1 MRILIVGAGAV
12 GGYFGGRLL
21 EAGRQ
26 VSFLVRPG
34 RAEELDRDGLVVRS
48 PQGNFQYPS
57 PPYMLANRL
66 ADPFDLILL
75 SCKAFDLDAAMDAFE
90 PAVGPDTSILSLL
103 NGMAHLGRL
112 TERFGKDAVLGGQC
126 LISVDRDSTGAIL
139 HLNEMHQLSF
149 GELSGALTPRILRV
163 AEALA
168 DAGFEAN
175 LSQHIVQAMWDK
187 WCFIATLAAITASMR
202 ASIGDVLD
210 AGGEGLILK
219 ALSECAAI
227 ALAAGYPP
235 DAKVRQRQLE
245 LLTARGSTLTAS
257 MMRDIERGAPTEVEQ
272 ILGDMLIRRNALG
285 VASNELSVL
294 DVACTHVRAYEARR
308 IREQP

>member
-1 MRILIVGAGAV
+1 MRILIVGAGAI

-26 VSFLVRPG
+26 VTFLVRPG

-48 PQGNFQYPS
+48 PLGNFQYPS
-57 PPYMLANRL
+57 PPYVLANHL
-66 ADPFDLILL
+66 ADPYDLILL
-75 SCKAFDLDAAMDAFE
+75 GCKAFDLEAAMATIG
-90 PAVGPDTSILSLL
+90 PAVGPGTSILSLL
-103 NGMAHLGRL
+103 NGMAHLDRL
-112 TERFGKDAVLGGQC
+112 TERFGVQVVLGGQC

-149 GELSGALTPRILRV
+149 GELSGALTPRILKV

-187 WCFIATLAAITASMR
+187 WCFIATLAAITSSMR
-202 ASIGDVLD
+202 ATIGDVLS
-210 AGGEGLILK
+210 AGGEGLIAKL
-219 ALSECAAI
+219 LSECATI
-227 ALAAGYPP
+227 AKAANYPL
-235 DAKVRQRQLE
+235 DTKVRQRHLE
-245 LLTARGSTLTAS
+245 LLTAPGSKLTAS

-272 ILGDMLIRRNALG
+272 ILDDMLVRRTALG
-285 VASNELSVL
+285 IASGELSML
-294 DVACTHVRAYEARR
+294 EIACLHVRAYEARR
-308 IREQP
+308 VREQP